1 MDLIINLPDLSND
14 SHLPL
19 YIQLADILIKA
30 IEKNDLKENDPI
42 PSENELLKRF
52 QISRSTIRQSFSHL
66 EKLGRVQKIRGKGT
80 FVKNPKHRQFIRG
93 FQDIEAGIKNAGLV
107 PSNKLIEVRKILPS
121 DYWVNRFNLKD
132 DQEMVILRR
141 IKFSNQKPI
150 AIEERLLP
158 KKTHDTLLQED
169 LSNNP
174 IFNAIEDSSD
184 TRIRRVTYII
194 NGSHLS
200 ESEALD
206 LKVDI
211 KKSVFRRIGTY
222 FDQHDDQIMFS
233 RLTFLADSV
242 ELSLEFHREDDNW
255 GLIKII

>member
-1 MDLIINLPDLSND
+1 MNLKIDFPDLSND

-42 PSENELLKRF
+42 PSENELLKRY

-93 FQDIEAGIKNAGLV
+93 FQDIEAGIKNAGSV

-121 DYWVNRFNLKD
+121 DYWLNRFNLKD
-132 DQEMVILRR
+132 DQEMVLVRR
-141 IKFSNQKPI
+141 IKSSNQRPI

-158 KKTHDTLLQED
+158 KRIHNKLSQED

-174 IFNAIEDSSD
+174 IFNAIENNSD
-184 TRIRRVTYII
+184 TKIQRVTYII
-194 NGSHLS
+194 SSRRLS
-200 ESEALD
+200 ESEALE
-206 LKVDI
+206 LEVDI
-211 KKSVFRRIGTY
+211 EKPVFRRIGTY

-233 RLTFLADSV
+233 RLTFLADRV

-255 GLIKII
+255 GLINII